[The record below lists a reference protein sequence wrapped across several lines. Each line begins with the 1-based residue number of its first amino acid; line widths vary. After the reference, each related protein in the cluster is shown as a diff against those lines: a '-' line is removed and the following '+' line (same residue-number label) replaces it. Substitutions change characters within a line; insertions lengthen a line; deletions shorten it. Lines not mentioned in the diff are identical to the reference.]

1 MDLVVKL
8 VDEDIYRIEN
18 KNYRLGVNRVL
29 ISDVFKIW
37 VTVKKID

>member
-1 MDLVVKL
+1 